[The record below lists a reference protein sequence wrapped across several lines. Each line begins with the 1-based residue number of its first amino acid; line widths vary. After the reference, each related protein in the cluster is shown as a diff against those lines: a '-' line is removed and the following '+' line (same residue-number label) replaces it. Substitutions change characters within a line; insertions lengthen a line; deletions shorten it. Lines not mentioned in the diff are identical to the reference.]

1 MVRVIV
7 RATKSAMEKM
17 HRKNFVIF
25 SSAWCCKACLAVNF
39 PCKSLLWGCSEDAPQ
54 TIPSGIENSFPS
66 PVSRKMMA
74 KRCQHTVGCKFVLH
88 PISSMLSSWVWMFFW
103 DGNAVAISGI
113 FSYYCPCV
121 CVGGGV
127 RCDLVWEHCCY
138 QHVSSLHEQ
147 GQQEPV
153 SSPKEWA
160 FHKLVLWS

>member
-25 SSAWCCKACLAVNF
+25 SSVWCCKACLAVNF
-39 PCKSLLWGCSEDAPQ
+39 PCKTLLWGCSEDAPQ

-74 KRCQHTVGCKFVLH
+74 KRCQHTVGYRFVLH

-103 DGNAVAISGI
+103 DGNAMAISGN
-113 FSYYCPCV
+113 FSYYCPRV
-121 CVGGGV
+121 CVWGGEVWSRLRTLLLSACILPAWTGAARTGKFSQGV
-127 RCDLVWEHCCY
+127 SISISLSCDH
-138 QHVSSLHEQ
+138 
-147 GQQEPV
+147 
-153 SSPKEWA
+153 
-160 FHKLVLWS
+160 